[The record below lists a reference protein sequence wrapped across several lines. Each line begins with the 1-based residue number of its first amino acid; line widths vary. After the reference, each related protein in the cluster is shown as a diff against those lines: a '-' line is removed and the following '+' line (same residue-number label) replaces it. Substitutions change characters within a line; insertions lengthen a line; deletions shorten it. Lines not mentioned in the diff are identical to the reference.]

1 MSLAELTSPGIK
13 DGPGDYGAARPF
25 QAPVLAN
32 FVLTGSAST
41 AEKRHVEVDLH
52 GSGLTYEPG
61 DALGIMPRNDPRLI
75 DTVLGALG
83 TDGRTWVQI
92 DGRQMTFEHALAA
105 HLEIATATPRFLKH
119 WAALSGSADLRA
131 LAIPENTE
139 ARRRFLHTHHI
150 QDIARKYPIAG
161 VDAEAVLPGLRQLQ
175 PRLYSISSSPAVN
188 STLAAITTA
197 TLAYRLHGETRFG
210 AVTGYDIP
218 RAQPG
223 TTLPVF
229 VQPDPQFR
237 LPPGGDIIMVGAGT
251 GIAPFRA
258 FLAER
263 KARGHNG
270 RSWLVFGSRTRRD
283 DFLYGDEWQMA
294 LGDGTLTRLDL
305 AFSRDLARKVY
316 VQHRLLEQASSV
328 YAWLQDGA
336 SVYVCGDAAA
346 MAPAVHA
353 ALLEIISTV
362 GQRDREDAANDLRD
376 LVRNRRYCRS
386 IY

>member
-1 MSLAELTSPGIK
+1 
-13 DGPGDYGAARPF
+13 
-25 QAPVLAN
+25 
-32 FVLTGSAST
+32 
-41 AEKRHVEVDLH
+41 
-52 GSGLTYEPG
+52 
-61 DALGIMPRNDPRLI
+61 
-75 DTVLGALG
+75 
-83 TDGRTWVQI
+83 
-92 DGRQMTFEHALAA
+92 
-105 HLEIATATPRFLKH
+105 
-119 WAALSGSADLRA
+119 
-131 LAIPENTE
+131 
-139 ARRRFLHTHHI
+139 
-150 QDIARKYPIAG
+150 
-161 VDAEAVLPGLRQLQ
+161 
-175 PRLYSISSSPAVN
+175 
-188 STLAAITTA
+188 
-197 TLAYRLHGETRFG
+197 
-210 AVTGYDIP
+210 
-218 RAQPG
+218 
-223 TTLPVF
+223 
-229 VQPDPQFR
+229 
-237 LPPGGDIIMVGAGT
+237 MVGAGT

-283 DFLYGDEWQMA
+283 DFLSGDEWQMA